1 MRGYAL
7 AIAAAAIV
15 LIPSAAFSQAVEI
28 GPRGIEIAPAYPY
41 YHGRS
46 SWRPNCGELRRACLY
61 KEELGEQG
69 QGNCQRYRRLCRQ
82 Y

>member
-1 MRGYAL
+1 MRAYVLAFVTVAAL
-7 AIAAAAIV
+7 F
-15 LIPSAAFSQAVEI
+15 LSAPPVFAQGVEI
-28 GPRGIEIAPAYPY
+28 GPGGVRVEPY

-46 SWRPNCGELRRACLY
+46 VWRGRCDELRRACLY

-69 QGNCQRYRRLCRQ
+69 QGNCRRYRRLCGR